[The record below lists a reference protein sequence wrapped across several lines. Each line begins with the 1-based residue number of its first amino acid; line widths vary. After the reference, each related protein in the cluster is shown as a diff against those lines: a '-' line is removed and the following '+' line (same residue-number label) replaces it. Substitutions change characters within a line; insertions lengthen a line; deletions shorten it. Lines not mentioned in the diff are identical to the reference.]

1 MQTVLMNMCKIID
14 REENRILV
22 LDKTKKH
29 DWEGLTFPGGHLE
42 KEESLIDSTI
52 REIKEETGLTIKNP
66 KIIGLIQWIHTD
78 SNERE
83 VGFLLETENF
93 TGELLDDHPEGKC
106 YWMSEEEFLEKE
118 GLSYSMREILKVYDG
133 KYQEVIMKF
142 DHSSGETERL
152 SLEFR

>member
-52 REIKEETGLTIKNP
+52 REIKEEYITCRI
-66 KIIGLIQWIHTD
+66 
-78 SNERE
+78 
-83 VGFLLETENF
+83 F
-93 TGELLDDHPEGKC
+93 
-106 YWMSEEEFLEKE
+106 YA
-118 GLSYSMREILKVYDG
+118 
-133 KYQEVIMKF
+133 
-142 DHSSGETERL
+142 
-152 SLEFR
+152 